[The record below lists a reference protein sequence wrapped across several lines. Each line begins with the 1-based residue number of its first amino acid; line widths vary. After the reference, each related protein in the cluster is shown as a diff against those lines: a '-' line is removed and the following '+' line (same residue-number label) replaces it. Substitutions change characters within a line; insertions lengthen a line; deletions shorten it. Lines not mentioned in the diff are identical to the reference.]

1 VKNSSGKCRKK
12 KKSSGILSGTVFWT
26 QQNKFLKTGIGNL
39 DGKDEQFEGFFG
51 NDSLVPSH
59 KRRTPNHVIPNVA
72 GILSRPVGSGLR
84 SHAKKGAR
92 PSWREHQLHS
102 SASLKTSKLRNW
114 RFLEEEMISAGNAI
128 QQKEKQSPES
138 HTIRSHS
145 RSLGQ

>member
-1 VKNSSGKCRKK
+1 MKNSSGKRRKK
-12 KKSSGILSGTVFWT
+12 RNPQESCQERFIGHKK
-26 QQNKFLKTGIGNL
+26 NKFLKTGIGNL

-72 GILSRPVGSGLR
+72 GILSRPVGSGLS

-102 SASLKTSKLRNW
+102 SASLKTSKLRNR
-114 RFLEEEMISAGNAI
+114 RFLEKENGICGQCNPAERETIAGEPCYQI
-128 QQKEKQSPES
+128 LLPEP
-138 HTIRSHS
+138 
-145 RSLGQ
+145 